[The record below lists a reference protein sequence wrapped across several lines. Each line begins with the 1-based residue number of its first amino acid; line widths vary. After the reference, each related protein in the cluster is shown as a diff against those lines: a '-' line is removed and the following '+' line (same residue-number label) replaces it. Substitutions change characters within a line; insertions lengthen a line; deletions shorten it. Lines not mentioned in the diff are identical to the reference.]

1 MDQLQQLLAAKP
13 AAVKE
18 RKSWLIEPRKKA
30 MINVKKIVG
39 GRPKTRRPRK
49 AVVDKKLYPDLGEVP
64 TLNFEEA
71 LVSCSTTAAR
81 KSHLKKIAAIL
92 RRKCRD
98 SGLW

>member
-1 MDQLQQLLAAKP
+1 MP
-13 AAVKE
+13 
-18 RKSWLIEPRKKA
+18 RRSW
-30 MINVKKIVG
+30 
-39 GRPKTRRPRK
+39 RRLRR
-49 AVVDKKLYPDLGEVP
+49 AVVDKKLYPDLGDSP

-98 SGLW
+98 PWLRRIDDNT